1 MLLVRERTE
10 RLQLGRAGRANRRP
24 QFPHAL
30 GVAVWLNTQTTA
42 GRGAVMPKV
51 EPHRL
56 SATNLVRLVEGG
68 ELTAEAV
75 VRSCLERIADRE
87 PVVRAWS
94 HLAAESALAGAREL
108 DKARRNTVLRGMPF
122 GIKDI
127 FDTADMPTT
136 YGSPIYVGC
145 RPASDASAAALPRAA
160 GGILLGKTV
169 TTEFANRHPGPTTNP
184 HDSDFTPGGS
194 SSGSAAAVAD
204 FMVPLAIGTQTGG
217 SVIRPA
223 AYCGVVGFKP
233 SFGLFPPAGM
243 RINTETLD
251 TVGIMARSVGDIAL
265 FRAAMMAIPYA
276 APAIPQT
283 APRLGLCRG
292 PHWSDAQP
300 EGRAV
305 LESAAEHLA
314 AAGAAVSETDLPA
327 ECAKVD
333 ERQRVLGSFEGLRN
347 HMPEL
352 YRHEALLS
360 PELRNEKIALGRELT
375 LDAFRAACRGAEKA
389 RSAAQDWASGFDAI
403 LTLPAPGQAPR
414 GLANTGSA
422 VFNSLWTQLYAPC
435 LTLPAGSGPEGL
447 PVGVQ
452 LVARRHADE
461 SLLQVAL
468 WIEKRL
474 GQGEPR

>member
-1 MLLVRERTE
+1 
-10 RLQLGRAGRANRRP
+10 
-24 QFPHAL
+24 
-30 GVAVWLNTQTTA
+30 
-42 GRGAVMPKV
+42 MPNV

-56 SATNLVRLVEGG
+56 PATTLVHLIESGK
-68 ELTAEAV
+68 LSAEAV
-75 VRSCLERIADRE
+75 VRSCLERIAGRE

-94 HLAAESALAGAREL
+94 HLSGEAALAAAREFDRTKQDTL
-108 DKARRNTVLRGMPF
+108 LKGVPF

-160 GGILLGKTV
+160 GGILIGKTV

-184 HDSDFTPGGS
+184 NDPDFSPGGS

-243 RINTETLD
+243 RINTEALD
-251 TVGIMARSVGDIAL
+251 TVGVMARSVGDIAL

-276 APAIPQT
+276 VPAMPET

-292 PHWSDAQP
+292 PHWDAAQP
-300 EGRAV
+300 EGK
-305 LESAAEHLA
+305 AALDA
-314 AAGAAVSETDLPA
+314 AADRLASAGAVVRDTDLPR
-327 ECAKVD
+327 ECAEGD
-333 ERQRVLGSFEGLRN
+333 ERQITIGSFEGLRN

-360 PELRNEKIALGRELT
+360 VRLRETKIARGRALNLET
-375 LDAFRAACRGAEKA
+375 FRNACRDAERA
-389 RSAAQDWASGFDAI
+389 RTAAREWAGGFDAI

-414 GLANTGSA
+414 GLASTGSA
-422 VFNSLWTQLYAPC
+422 VFNALWTQLWMPC
-435 LTLPAGSGPEGL
+435 LTLPAGRGPDGL

-452 LVARRHADE
+452 LVGRRHDDDRV
-461 SLLQVAL
+461 LQIGL
-468 WIEKRL
+468 WVERQL
-474 GQGEPR
+474 EEGERP

>member
-1 MLLVRERTE
+1 
-10 RLQLGRAGRANRRP
+10 
-24 QFPHAL
+24 
-30 GVAVWLNTQTTA
+30 
-42 GRGAVMPKV
+42 MPNV
-51 EPHRL
+51 EPNRL
-56 SATNLVRLVEGG
+56 PATAVVRLIEGG

-75 VRSCLERIADRE
+75 VRSCLERIAERE

-94 HLAAESALAGAREL
+94 HVARGAALARARAL
-108 DKARRNTVLRGMPF
+108 DNANGNTLLKGVPF

-127 FDTADMPTT
+127 FDTTDMPTT

-145 RPASDASAAALPRAA
+145 RPANDASAAVLPRAA

-184 HDSDFTPGGS
+184 HDPDFSPGGS

-243 RINTETLD
+243 RINTEALD

-265 FRAAMMAIPYA
+265 LRAAMMAIPYM
-276 APAIPQT
+276 PATLPET

-292 PHWSDAQP
+292 PHWNEAEA
-300 EGRAV
+300 EGRVA
-305 LESAAEHLA
+305 LEAAADRLA
-314 AAGAAVSETDLPA
+314 AAGARISETELPP
-327 ECAKVD
+327 ECTQAD
-333 ERQRVLGSFEGLRN
+333 EWQRVLRSFEGLRN

-360 PELRNEKIALGRELT
+360 TRLREEKIALGREFT
-375 LDAFRAACRGAEKA
+375 LEEFHTAHRGAERA
-389 RSAAQDWASGFDAI
+389 RAAAQSWASGFDAI
-403 LTLPAPGQAPR
+403 LTLSAPGRAPR
-414 GLANTGSA
+414 GLADTGSA
-422 VFNSLWTQLYAPC
+422 VFNAVWTQLYMPC
-435 LTLPAGSGPEGL
+435 LTLPAGRGPDGL

-461 SLLQVAL
+461 HLIAVGL
-468 WIEKRL
+468 WVESRL
-474 GQGEPR
+474 GEGGRA

>member
-1 MLLVRERTE
+1 
-10 RLQLGRAGRANRRP
+10 
-24 QFPHAL
+24 
-30 GVAVWLNTQTTA
+30 
-42 GRGAVMPKV
+42 MPIA

-56 SATNLVRLVEGG
+56 SATTLVRLIDDG
-68 ELTAEAV
+68 ELTAESV
-75 VRSCLERIADRE
+75 VASCLERITARE

-94 HLAAESALAGAREL
+94 HLAGETALARAREL
-108 DKARRNTVLRGMPF
+108 DKSGKKTLLNGVPF
-122 GIKDI
+122 GLKDI

-136 YGSPIYVGC
+136 YGSSIYVGC
-145 RPASDASAAALPRAA
+145 RPAADASAAALPRAA

-184 HDSDFTPGGS
+184 HAPGFSPGGS

-223 AYCGVVGFKP
+223 AYCGVVGFMP

-265 FRAAMMAIPYA
+265 FRAAMMAIAYMP
-276 APAIPQT
+276 PAMPET

-292 PHWSDAQP
+292 PHWDEARP

-305 LESAAEHLA
+305 LEAAADRLA
-314 AAGAAVSETDLPA
+314 SAGAAIHETELPP
-327 ECAKVD
+327 ECAEAD
-333 ERQRVLGSFEGLRN
+333 EIQSTLGSFEGLRN

-360 PELRNEKIALGRELT
+360 APLREEKIARGRKLT
-375 LDAFRAACRGAEKA
+375 LAAFRDACCGAERA
-389 RSAAQDWASGFDAI
+389 RVAAREWAGSFDAI

-414 GLANTGSA
+414 GLASTGSA
-422 VFNSLWTQLYAPC
+422 VFNAVWTQLYMPC
-435 LTLPAGSGPEGL
+435 LTLPAGHGPDGL
-447 PVGVQ
+447 PVGIQ
-452 LVARRHADE
+452 LVGCRHHDTRLLEVGLWVERRLEWGDR
-461 SLLQVAL
+461 S
-468 WIEKRL
+468 
-474 GQGEPR
+474 

>member
-1 MLLVRERTE
+1 M
-10 RLQLGRAGRANRRP
+10 P
-24 QFPHAL
+24 
-30 GVAVWLNTQTTA
+30 TA
-42 GRGAVMPKV
+42 

-56 SATNLVRLVEGG
+56 SATSLVRLVEGG

-75 VRSCLERIADRE
+75 VRSCLERIAERE

-94 HLAAESALAGAREL
+94 HLAAEAALSSAREFDRTRPKTL
-108 DKARRNTVLRGMPF
+108 LGGVPF

-127 FDTADMPTT
+127 FDAAGMPTT
-136 YGSPIYVGC
+136 YGSPIYVGW
-145 RPASDASAAALPRAA
+145 RPANDASAAALPRAA

-184 HDSDFTPGGS
+184 HDADFTPGGS

-204 FMVPLAIGTQTGG
+204 YMVPFAIGTQTGG

-243 RINTETLD
+243 RINTEALD
-251 TVGIMARSVGDIAL
+251 TVGIMAHSVGDIAL
-265 FRAAMMAIPYA
+265 FRAAMMAIPYS
-276 APAIPQT
+276 APAVPQT

-305 LESAAEHLA
+305 LEAAAERLA
-314 AAGAAVSETDLPA
+314 AAGASVAETELPPQCA
-327 ECAKVD
+327 EAD
-333 ERQRVLGSFEGLRN
+333 EWQRVLGSFEGLRN

-360 PELRNEKIALGRELT
+360 RRLRDEKIALGRELT
-375 LDAFRAACRGAEKA
+375 LDAFRSACRGAEKA
-389 RSAAQDWASGFDAI
+389 RRAAQDWASGFDAV
-403 LTLPAPGQAPR
+403 LTLAAPGQAPR
-414 GLANTGSA
+414 GLADTGSA
-422 VFNSLWTQLYAPC
+422 VFNALWTQLYMPC
-435 LTLPAGSGPEGL
+435 LTVPAGSGPDGL

-452 LVARRHADE
+452 LVGRRHADE
-461 SLLQVAL
+461 LLLQVAL
-468 WIEKRL
+468 WVEQRL
-474 GQGEPR
+474 GGGERQ

>member
-1 MLLVRERTE
+1 
-10 RLQLGRAGRANRRP
+10 
-24 QFPHAL
+24 
-30 GVAVWLNTQTTA
+30 
-42 GRGAVMPKV
+42 MPNV

-56 SATNLVRLVEGG
+56 AATTLVRLIEEG
-68 ELTAEAV
+68 ELTVEAV
-75 VRSCLERIADRE
+75 VESCLARIAERE

-94 HLAAESALAGAREL
+94 HLAADSALA
-108 DKARRNTVLRGMPF
+108 KARQADKTRQNTLLRGVPF

-160 GGILLGKTV
+160 GGTLLGKTV

-184 HDSDFTPGGS
+184 HDPDFTPGGS

-265 FRAAMMAIPYA
+265 FRAAMMAIPYIP
-276 APAIPQT
+276 PAMPET

-292 PHWSDAQP
+292 PHWDEAQP

-305 LESAAEHLA
+305 LEA
-314 AAGAAVSETDLPA
+314 AADRLASAGAMIHKTELPP
-327 ECAKVD
+327 ECA
-333 ERQRVLGSFEGLRN
+333 EAEEIQTTLGSFEGLRN
-347 HMPEL
+347 HMP
-352 YRHEALLS
+352 
-360 PELRNEKIALGRELT
+360 
-375 LDAFRAACRGAEKA
+375 
-389 RSAAQDWASGFDAI
+389 
-403 LTLPAPGQAPR
+403 
-414 GLANTGSA
+414 
-422 VFNSLWTQLYAPC
+422 
-435 LTLPAGSGPEGL
+435 
-447 PVGVQ
+447 
-452 LVARRHADE
+452 
-461 SLLQVAL
+461 
-468 WIEKRL
+468 
-474 GQGEPR
+474 

>member
-1 MLLVRERTE
+1 
-10 RLQLGRAGRANRRP
+10 
-24 QFPHAL
+24 
-30 GVAVWLNTQTTA
+30 
-42 GRGAVMPKV
+42 MPKA

-56 SATNLVRLVEGG
+56 SATSLVRLVEGG

-75 VRSCLERIADRE
+75 VRSCLERIAERE

-94 HLAAESALAGAREL
+94 HLAPEPALTRAREA
-108 DKARRNTVLRGMPF
+108 DKARENTLLRGVPF

-127 FDTADMPTT
+127 FDTVDMPTT
-136 YGSPIYVGC
+136 YGSPIYTGC

-184 HDSDFTPGGS
+184 HDPDFTPGGS

-233 SFGLFPPAGM
+233 SFGLFTPAGM
-243 RINTETLD
+243 RINTEAFD

-265 FRAAMMAIPYA
+265 FRAAMLAIPYEP
-276 APAIPQT
+276 PAMPES
-283 APRLGLCRG
+283 APRLGLCRA
-292 PHWSDAQP
+292 PHWDEAQP

-305 LESAAEHLA
+305 LEAAADRLA
-314 AAGAAVSETDLPA
+314 AAGALIRETELPR
-327 ECAKVD
+327 ECADGD
-333 ERQRVLGSFEGLRN
+333 EIQDTLGSFEGLRN

-360 PELRNEKIALGRELT
+360 AALRDGKIGSGRQLT
-375 LDAFRAACRGAEKA
+375 LDQFRRASRSVEKA
-389 RSAAQDWASGFDAI
+389 RAAAREWAAGFDAI

-422 VFNSLWTQLYAPC
+422 GFHALWTQLHLAS
-435 LTLPAGSGPEGL
+435 LALAAGSGPDGL

-461 SLLQVAL
+461 PLLRVAL
-468 WIEKRL
+468 WVEQRL
-474 GQGEPR
+474 GEGERR

>member
-1 MLLVRERTE
+1 
-10 RLQLGRAGRANRRP
+10 
-24 QFPHAL
+24 
-30 GVAVWLNTQTTA
+30 
-42 GRGAVMPKV
+42 MPNV

-56 SATNLVRLVEGG
+56 PATTLVRLIESS
-68 ELTAEAV
+68 ELSAEAV
-75 VRSCLERIADRE
+75 VRSCLERIAGRE

-94 HLAAESALAGAREL
+94 HLSGEAALAAAREFDRTKQDTL
-108 DKARRNTVLRGMPF
+108 LKGVPF

-160 GGILLGKTV
+160 GGVLLGKTV

-184 HDSDFTPGGS
+184 HDPDFSPGGS

-243 RINTETLD
+243 RINTEALD

-265 FRAAMMAIPYA
+265 FCAAMMTIPYA
-276 APAIPQT
+276 PPAMPE
-283 APRLGLCRG
+283 AGPRLGLCRG
-292 PHWSDAQP
+292 PHWDEAQP

-305 LESAAEHLA
+305 LEAAAKRLA
-314 AAGAAVSETDLPA
+314 AVGAVVSDTEAPPESADG
-327 ECAKVD
+327 D
-333 ERQRVLGSFEGLRN
+333 ERQGILGAFEGLRN

-360 PELRNEKIALGRELT
+360 ARLREEKIALGRQLT
-375 LDAFRAACRGAEKA
+375 LDQFRTACRDAERA
-389 RSAAQDWASGFDAI
+389 RVAAQNWASGFDAI
-403 LTLPAPGQAPR
+403 LTLPAAGQAPR
-414 GLANTGSA
+414 GLADTGSA
-422 VFNSLWTQLYAPC
+422 AFNALWTQLYMPC
-435 LTLPAGSGPEGL
+435 LTLPAGRGPDGL

-452 LVARRHADE
+452 LVARRHTDE
-461 SLLQVAL
+461 RLLAIAL
-468 WIEKRL
+468 WVEQRL
-474 GQGEPR
+474 AEGGRP

>member
-1 MLLVRERTE
+1 
-10 RLQLGRAGRANRRP
+10 
-24 QFPHAL
+24 
-30 GVAVWLNTQTTA
+30 
-42 GRGAVMPKV
+42 MPNA

-56 SATNLVRLVEGG
+56 SATTLVRLLEAG
-68 ELTAEAV
+68 ELSAEAV
-75 VRSCLERIADRE
+75 VRSCLERITQRE

-94 HLAAESALAGAREL
+94 HLASEPALAAARQV
-108 DKARRNTVLRGMPF
+108 DRAKRNTLLKGVPF
-122 GIKDI
+122 AIKDI

-136 YGSPIYVGC
+136 YGSPIYIGW
-145 RPASDASAAALPRAA
+145 RPANDASAAALPRAA

-184 HDSDFTPGGS
+184 HDPDFSPGGS

-233 SFGLFPPAGM
+233 SFGQFPPAGM

-251 TVGIMARSVGDIAL
+251 TVGILARSVGDIAL

-276 APAIPQT
+276 PPVVPET

-292 PHWSDAQP
+292 PHWQEAQP

-305 LESAAEHLA
+305 LEAAAARLA
-314 AAGAAVSETDLPA
+314 AAGAAVSETALPP
-327 ECAKVD
+327 ECAEAD
-333 ERQRVLGSFEGLRN
+333 ERQSVLGAFEGLRN

-360 PELRNEKIALGRELT
+360 ARLRDEKIARGRDIA
-375 LDAFRAACRGAEKA
+375 LDRFRAAWRAAEKA
-389 RSAAQDWASGFDAI
+389 RIAAQNWAANFDAI

-414 GLANTGSA
+414 GLDDTGSA
-422 VFNSLWTQLYAPC
+422 IFNAVWTQFYMPC
-435 LTLPAGSGPEGL
+435 LTLAAGRGPDGL
-447 PVGVQ
+447 PVGIQ

-461 SLLQVAL
+461 SLLAMAAWVERQIA
-468 WIEKRL
+468 EEY
-474 GQGEPR
+474 QP